1 MVTAPMHTRPRLRCS
16 AYRICSIVL
25 VVSALQALGTN
36 RVLAESAPISPH
48 HAAWLDHLHH
58 PTQPALIG
66 PGGQPQPLSS
76 HARRAAQTQ
85 RAVFGFLA
93 GVTVLAVIAYLPLGD
108 ARPSAGF
115 AMDEPSSA
123 VPDHDKGR

>member
-1 MVTAPMHTRPRLRCS
+1 MHTRPRLRCS

-85 RAVFGFLA
+85 RAVFGFLPYWISA
-93 GVTVLAVIAYLPLGD
+93 EYYDSIDFDLLTHIAPFSVEVNADGSLG
-108 ARPSAGF
+108 
-115 AMDEPSSA
+115 E
-123 VPDHDKGR
+123 DHGWP